1 MLVKTVV
8 FANFGASHGNAAL
21 QPAIFFAYAGVGA
34 AVLLGMPRGM
44 PWSGAAPEALFE
56 QLGGTEVPNPV
67 FDNVLT
73 IARETLTILLNMVP
87 L

>member
-1 MLVKTVV
+1 MQRFSLR
-8 FANFGASHGNAAL
+8 
-21 QPAIFFAYAGVGA
+21 FFLAYAGVGT

-73 IARETLTILLNMVP
+73 IARETLSILLNMVP

>member
-1 MLVKTVV
+1 MLVKTVA
-8 FANFGASHGNAAL
+8 FGNFGGSHGNAAL
-21 QPAIFFAYAGVGA
+21 QPAIFFRLCGRRRGGA
-34 AVLLGMPRGM
+34 A
-44 PWSGAAPEALFE
+44 WHAARYAVVGCCTGSAFE

>member
-1 MLVKTVV
+1 
-8 FANFGASHGNAAL
+8 
-21 QPAIFFAYAGVGA
+21 
-34 AVLLGMPRGM
+34 MPRGM